1 MKEWQ
6 TDNIDNGRSK
16 VKVVHT
22 HATHSYVLSMNYRTT
37 KHIYIHKHR
46 EENEENKV
54 LQDHRYAKKAQ
65 VVIRENQGKS
75 KRSS

>member
-22 HATHSYVLSMNYRTT
+22 HATHSYVLSMGR
-37 KHIYIHKHR
+37 
-46 EENEENKV
+46 
-54 LQDHRYAKKAQ
+54 A
-65 VVIRENQGKS
+65 G
-75 KRSS
+75 RSETRL